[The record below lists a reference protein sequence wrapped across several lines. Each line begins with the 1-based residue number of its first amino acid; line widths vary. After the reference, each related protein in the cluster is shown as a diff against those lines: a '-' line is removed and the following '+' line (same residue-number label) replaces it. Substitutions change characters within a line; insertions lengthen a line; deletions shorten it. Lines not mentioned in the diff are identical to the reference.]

1 MVVFR
6 LIGDN
11 IIIRLGK
18 EWTGRISALTAFV
31 GSVLVIF
38 SGYYLVILLGLIF
51 MGAGYAILIPVCF
64 SRAAEDTTVTP
75 GAAIAS
81 VCTFGYSG
89 FLLGPPILG
98 FIADYTSIRV
108 IFLILM
114 LLTGVIFAM
123 SKQLRP
129 Q

>member
-1 MVVFR
+1 
-6 LIGDN
+6 
-11 IIIRLGK
+11 
-18 EWTGRISALTAFV
+18 
-31 GSVLVIF
+31 
-38 SGYYLVILLGLIF
+38 

-64 SRAAEDTTVTP
+64 SRAGEDTTVTP

-81 VCTFGYSG
+81 VSTFGYSG
-89 FLLGPPILG
+89 FLLGQPILG
-98 FIADYTSIRV
+98 LIADHTSIRI
-108 IFLILM
+108 IFVILM